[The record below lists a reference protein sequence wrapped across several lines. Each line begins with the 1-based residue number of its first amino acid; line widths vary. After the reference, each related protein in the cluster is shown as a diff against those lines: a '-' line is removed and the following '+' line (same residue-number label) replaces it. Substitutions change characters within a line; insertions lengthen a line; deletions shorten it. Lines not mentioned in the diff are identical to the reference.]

1 MDAAGLR
8 PAFLGRMYE
17 KRNNFQGITVNSVR
31 QEFKNWIIIFLYTNL
46 FKLSLFLKRVRR
58 EILKSLYEEMHG
70 VFIVFGTS
78 CPDGHAVGVCVI
90 WTVFIV
96 PWCRTR
102 LMPILPVPYQEREE
116 LTYVFQIK
124 AFEQH

>member
-58 EILKSLYEEMHG
+58 EIPKSLYEEMHG
-70 VFIVFGTS
+70 VFLVFRNILSGWTR
-78 CPDGHAVGVCVI
+78 CGGVCDLDSVHS
-90 WTVFIV
+90 TMV
-96 PWCRTR
+96 PDPAYADPAGALSGKGGANICFSNQG
-102 LMPILPVPYQEREE
+102 I
-116 LTYVFQIK
+116 
-124 AFEQH
+124 